1 MPRKGLAKAL
11 LMALYPFD
19 GAGYVFEAGLEVIW
33 NDKGICPEERSVGV
47 PLPLNRP

>member
-1 MPRKGLAKAL
+1 MPRKGAAKAL
-11 LMALYPFD
+11 LIALYPFD
-19 GAGYVFEAGLEVIW
+19 GAGYVFEAGLEVIC